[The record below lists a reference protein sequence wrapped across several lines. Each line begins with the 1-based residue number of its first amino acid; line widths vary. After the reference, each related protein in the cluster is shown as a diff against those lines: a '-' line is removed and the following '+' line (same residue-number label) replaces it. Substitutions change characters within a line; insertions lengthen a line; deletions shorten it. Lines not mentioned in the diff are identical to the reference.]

1 MENKKINYTQD
12 KKFKLS
18 FAVLTFSIIA
28 LSASSFESKAVTIS
42 ASKEGKGTIQITQS
56 NAGSSPDWRFRIYNT
71 ASLSSLNKSY
81 AIVQWAC
88 SADTTQTFTT
98 TLTPELKT
106 LNIGNNGGPCTSAY
120 VRARIATYV
129 LINSSTL
136 PITTQV
142 SIYNYNDSNDAMQ
155 TTMTVPASS
164 SCSVDV
170 NVSPKIATLNP
181 GDTVNEV
188 NVTSNAIGSGS
199 MIFKA
204 DAYDVNGGKLV
215 KGSDSL
221 TYNVTDTTWDSTT
234 GQWSGNLGIHGVK
247 LSDIPKNAPS
257 GTYKGTMTA
266 TISCL

>member
-1 MENKKINYTQD
+1 MITQIQVKKS
-12 KKFKLS
+12 KLYLIT
-18 FAVLTFSIIA
+18 LTLSIITV
-28 LSASSFESKAVTIS
+28 SVCSFKSKAVTIS
-42 ASKEGKGTIQITQS
+42 ASKDGNATIRITQT
-56 NAGSSPDWRFRIYNT
+56 NAGSSPDWRFRIFNS
-71 ASLSSLNKSY
+71 AGVSSLSKSY
-81 AIVQWAC
+81 ATVTWAC
-88 SADTTQTFTT
+88 SADTSQTFST
-98 TLTPELKT
+98 TLSPEVKT
-106 LNIGNNGGPCTSAY
+106 TNIGNNGGPCTSVW
-120 VRARIATYV
+120 VRARAANYV
-129 LINSSTL
+129 LNNSSTQ

-142 SIYNYNDSNDAMQ
+142 SIYNYNDSNDALA

-170 NVSPKIATLNP
+170 NVAPKIATLNP

-188 NVTSNAIGSGS
+188 NVTSNATGSGI

-234 GQWSGNLGIHGVK
+234 GQWSGNLGLHGVK
-247 LSDIPKNAPS
+247 LNNIPDNAPS
-257 GTYKGTMTA
+257 GTYNGSMTA